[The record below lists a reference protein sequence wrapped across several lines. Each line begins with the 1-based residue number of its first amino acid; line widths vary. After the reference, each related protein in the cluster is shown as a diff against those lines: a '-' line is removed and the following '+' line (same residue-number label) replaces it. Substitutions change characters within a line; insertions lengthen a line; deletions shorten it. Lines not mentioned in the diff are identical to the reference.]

1 MNTNLLK
8 SIFLLVALSVA
19 TNLFAYDFNA
29 VNADGVTIYYNI
41 LSESDKTCEV
51 TAKEMRTVYSTGDYF
66 DDYVGDVV
74 IPSIVNGYRVT
85 QIGRFAFACCGG
97 LTSVTIPYSVTNIA
111 NNAFYCCKNLSSLN
125 FPESIKTIGNHAVYK
140 CPNLTSLVIP
150 SSVTSIGEWTFMECT
165 GLISITS
172 YITNVFKTGGF
183 AFNGCTKATLYVPQG
198 LAESYRSTSD
208 WSRIKAIEEIPNVFS
223 VALACNDMGKV
234 QVNDNTAFT
243 NDLGQVRAFDGVDN
257 TIVFTPNEGC
267 SLKQVII
274 DGVDVTKSVVD
285 NQLTTRFNQHSK
297 MFVMFSTGGVEG
309 DINHDG
315 SVDISDVVMLV
326 NMILG
331 N

>member
-1 MNTNLLK
+1 
-8 SIFLLVALSVA
+8 
-19 TNLFAYDFNA
+19 
-29 VNADGVTIYYNI
+29 
-41 LSESDKTCEV
+41 
-51 TAKEMRTVYSTGDYF
+51 
-66 DDYVGDVV
+66 
-74 IPSIVNGYRVT
+74 
-85 QIGRFAFACCGG
+85 
-97 LTSVTIPYSVTNIA
+97 
-111 NNAFYCCKNLSSLN
+111 
-125 FPESIKTIGNHAVYK
+125 
-140 CPNLTSLVIP
+140 
-150 SSVTSIGEWTFMECT
+150 MECT

-267 SLKQVII
+267 SLEQVII

-285 NQLTTRFNQHSK
+285 NQLTTQFNPHSK

-315 SVDISDVVMLV
+315 FVDISDVVMLV